1 MMMVNGAT
9 RSVRQLKVWRDE
21 LAAEADSIEANVA
34 ERRSEHAAMIASFA
48 LECAEDLSLAE
59 EMRSRI
65 ESMDLAI
72 ATLEKINAH

>member
-34 ERRSEHAAMIASFA
+34 ERRAEHAAMIASFA
-48 LECAEDLSLAE
+48 LERAEDLSLAE

-72 ATLEKINAH
+72 AALEKINAH